1 MLSTSSGLPFAVT
14 AVSTE
19 LRYRLGEL
27 YEVWHPTYGQ
37 QIHRYIRNESG
48 STLSIGLGAMQEN
61 GTDLYKA
68 NLSGVATATARML
81 GVAQVAIVNDSYGF
95 VLCNGVG
102 ICQSDGTTTANV
114 GQKAVA
120 AGQFSDAVIGTD
132 DIPVHALETEAPA
145 GAAGV
150 FLAMVRCL

>member
-27 YEVWHPTYGQ
+27 YEFWHPTYGQ

-68 NLSGVATATARML
+68 NLSGAATATARML

-102 ICQSDGTTTANV
+102 LVQSNGSTTVNV
-114 GQKAVA
+114 GQRAVA
-120 AGQFSDAVIGTD
+120 AGQFADATIGTD
-132 DIPVHALETEAPA
+132 EIPVHAMEAQAVA
-145 GAAGV
+145 GST
-150 FLAMVRCL
+150 FLGTVRCL